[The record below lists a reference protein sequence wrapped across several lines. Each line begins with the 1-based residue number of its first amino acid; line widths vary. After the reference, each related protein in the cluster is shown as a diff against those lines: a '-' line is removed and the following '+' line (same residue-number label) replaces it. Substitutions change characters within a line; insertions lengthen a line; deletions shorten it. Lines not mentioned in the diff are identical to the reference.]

1 MLAPAPGAGARA
13 AEPAS
18 IAEDVPAVAAP
29 RRLDLEPFSG
39 SAQRAGEVLE
49 MRDDLLLRQVHER
62 GQLVRSMG
70 RGGEPPADRLSR
82 RLGGGGSLIARH
94 AIFLP
99 RQPSSRT

>member
-1 MLAPAPGAGARA
+1 
-13 AEPAS
+13 
-18 IAEDVPAVAAP
+18 
-29 RRLDLEPFSG
+29 
-39 SAQRAGEVLE
+39 